1 MTDSHPIQLVHENG
15 NYIVVNKPSGL
26 LCVPGLKEPDNL
38 FDRVKQKFPA
48 ARTVHRL
55 GMSTSGLVLF
65 ALSYEAQKALSHL
78 FEKRKI
84 KKKYR
89 AKVAGLVE
97 PQYGEIHSPIIC
109 DWPKRPRQK
118 IDWLNGK
125 LGSTFFRVIE
135 RVPTENATHLWL
147 IPHTGRTHQLRIH
160 MWQIGHPIL
169 GDELY
174 CRYGSE
180 HGATR
185 LTLLDRL
192 TIKFEK
198 V

>member
-55 GMSTSGLVLF
+55 DMSTSGLVLF

-125 LGSTFFRVIE
+125 LGSTFFSG
-135 RVPTENATHLWL
+135 N
-147 IPHTGRTHQLRIH
+147 RTCSH
-160 MWQIGHPIL
+160 
-169 GDELY
+169 
-174 CRYGSE
+174 
-180 HGATR
+180 
-185 LTLLDRL
+185 
-192 TIKFEK
+192 
-198 V
+198 